1 MQLCVS
7 KLKSLSIVGCFALFV
22 CMLLLLICWCL
33 LSCKSIFNNCVL
45 IEHYHF
51 YFLIFSKPAN
61 FHFVGNRRH
70 PSPTKEML
78 EPLLRTAFSVGLNLD
93 VSSSKALAESLDN
106 AKVRPL
112 CIILL
117 FGCFINIIIYDNRL
131 LCWPFITAWHAEQW
145 PILQQAY

>member
-1 MQLCVS
+1 M
-7 KLKSLSIVGCFALFV
+7 
-22 CMLLLLICWCL
+22 
-33 LSCKSIFNNCVL
+33 
-45 IEHYHF
+45 
-51 YFLIFSKPAN
+51 IFSKPAN

-78 EPLLRTAFSVGLNLD
+78 EPLLRTASSVGLNLD

-117 FGCFINIIIYDNRL
+117 FGCLINIIIYDNGF
-131 LCWPFITAWHAEQW
+131 LC
-145 PILQQAY
+145 